1 MRFASI
7 WQSLKAKAKVFAF
20 FRRKR
25 AEAAAAGVATG
36 AVAAAT
42 LARRAVQCLRNFLIG
57 SKFQSNNDLKTPD
70 NFLAAVLGCL
80 LPLLVLLLLLMLLF
94 LLLLLL
100 LPTYFDR
107 HKIGGR
113 PC

>member
-42 LARRAVQCLRNFLIG
+42 LAASRRAVQCLRNFLIG

-80 LPLLVLLLLLMLLF
+80 LPLLVLLLLLMLL
-94 LLLLLL
+94 LL

>member
-36 AVAAAT
+36 AAS
-42 LARRAVQCLRNFLIG
+42 RRAVQCLRNFLIG

-80 LPLLVLLLLLMLLF
+80 LPLLVLLLF

-100 LPTYFDR
+100 LPTYFDK